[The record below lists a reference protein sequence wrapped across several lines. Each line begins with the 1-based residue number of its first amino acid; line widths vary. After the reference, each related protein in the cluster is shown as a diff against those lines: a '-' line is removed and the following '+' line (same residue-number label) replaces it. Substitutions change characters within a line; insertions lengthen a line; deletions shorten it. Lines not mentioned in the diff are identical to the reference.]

1 MARHDK
7 ARYSEEK
14 HRYSLNAKGGSL
26 VKKLRA
32 KKDPRAP
39 KRPMSAFLMYA
50 QQQRKVLQAE
60 NPDMPN
66 ADISRLLGETWRN
79 LRCVLPHQQGHFYV
93 ELQANSQSLLS
104 VFSDEEKL
112 PHLQREQAERG
123 VYRAKMDK
131 WKNDQKHLNSLKT
144 PYERKANHNAH
155 DCGHDTDEREDIESG
170 AARKYGKLDNQHY
183 ITQSCAIN
191 SLVKLYCVCFR
202 VE

>member
-1 MARHDK
+1 MLNVKSIFDLTSISSQLLQEGAVKAVAREWRKLSPSQKQHWTDMARHDK

-79 LRCVLPHQQGHFYV
+79 LRCVLPHQHMGISMLNYRPI
-93 ELQANSQSLLS
+93 LIPYSLSSATKKNFLIFNVS
-104 VFSDEEKL
+104 R
-112 PHLQREQAERG
+112 QREGFIER
-123 VYRAKMDK
+123 R
-131 WKNDQKHLNSLKT
+131 WT
-144 PYERKANHNAH
+144 
-155 DCGHDTDEREDIESG
+155 SG
-170 AARKYGKLDNQHY
+170 RTTRS
-183 ITQSCAIN
+183 I
-191 SLVKLYCVCFR
+191 
-202 VE
+202 

>member
-7 ARYSEEK
+7 TRYSEEK
-14 HRYSLNAKGGSL
+14 QRYSVNAKGGSSL

-50 QQQRKVLQAE
+50 QRQRKILQAE

-79 LRCVLPHQQGHFYV
+79 LRCVLTRQHISIFYV
-93 ELQANSQSLLS
+93 ELQAKSHSFLLA
-104 VFSDEEKL
+104 FSEEEKL
-112 PHLQREQAERG
+112 PHLQREQAERE

-144 PYERKANHNAH
+144 PYERKASHHANDA
-155 DCGHDTDEREDIESG
+155 DEREDIESG
-170 AARKYGKLDNQHY
+170 AARKYGKFDNRHF
-183 ITQSCAIN
+183 ITQNCAIN
-191 SLVKLYCVCFR
+191 SLVKLFHCCFR
-202 VE
+202 VK